1 MSARRRRCCAT
12 AALSVA
18 VIAIAA
24 AHASAATYHA
34 FLCRVPYGTNAGT
47 PAPTDAISFT
57 HNSGITGS
65 ASDSCASGGSMS
77 AALTG
82 DAHNQGDGASL
93 IYDVPGGLTLAGF
106 TAWRHERVGPVGGS
120 TAPFANVMYTGVASV
135 EGQACQLSVGCP
147 ERGVSSPPLDAAN
160 VVGAT
165 GLSGVTQIR
174 FDVFCGGAPGSCPA
188 TPAGTP
194 TAVIDVFAA
203 DMLLNDATAPA
214 VTGVTGPLLAGG
226 PLTGAQSVTFK
237 AADAGGGVYRG
248 SLVVDGIV
256 VSDAILDTGA
266 STCADLG
273 VAPDGRPSFA
283 GTRPC
288 PSALDGALT
297 LNTDLLAAGTHALQV
312 RVSDP
317 AGNQT
322 VAASATITTTGPLA
336 PGTNNGVGAS
346 RFAKLTARHSST
358 PKRARRLGFSTRPTI
373 TGRLVDEAGKPIA
386 GAAVDVLVRERRVGA
401 PSERIATATTG
412 ADGSIRVQLPS
423 GPSRTITV
431 QYTAFAGDPK
441 PAATVRL
448 TALVRAQLSAS
459 VAPRSP
465 RVGRPLRLTGRLR
478 YLRRKGVDVAIQAR
492 DGRVWR
498 TVDSVKTRSD
508 GRFRWTYRFRSPAS
522 AGRRYVFRARVNSTI
537 YPFSA
542 GNSRAVNV
550 RVRS

>member
-1 MSARRRRCCAT
+1 MLC
-12 AALSVA
+12 LA
-18 VIAIAA
+18 VSGFAA
-24 AHASAATYHA
+24 AHADAATYHA
-34 FLCRVPYGTNAGT
+34 FLCRVPYGANTGK

-57 HNSGITGS
+57 HSSATGS

-77 AALTG
+77 AALDG
-82 DAHNQGDGASL
+82 SAHGQGEGSSL
-93 IYDVPGGLTLAGF
+93 IYNPPGGLTIAGF
-106 TAWRHERVGPVGGS
+106 TTWRHERVGPVVGP
-120 TAPFANVMYTGVASV
+120 TVPFTNIRYTGVASA
-135 EGQACQLSVGCP
+135 EGQDCQVNTGCT
-147 ERGVSSPPLDAAN
+147 ERGVSSPPLDALNA
-160 VVGAT
+160 VAVP
-165 GLSGVTQIR
+165 GLSAVTEVR
-174 FDVFCGGAPGSCPA
+174 FDAFCGGAAGTCPA
-188 TPAGTP
+188 TPSGTP
-194 TAVIDVFAA
+194 AAVIDVFAA

-214 VTGVTGPLLAGG
+214 VTAVTGPLLAGG

-237 AADAGGGVYRG
+237 AADGGGGVYKG
-248 SLVVDGIV
+248 SLAVDGVV
-256 VSDAILDTGA
+256 VSDTILDAGS

-283 GTRPC
+283 GTQPC
-288 PSALDGALT
+288 PTALDGLLT
-297 LNTDLLAAGTHALQV
+297 LNTGLLPAGSHALQV
-312 RVSDP
+312 RVTDP

-322 VAASATITTTGPLA
+322 VATSATITTTGPLA

-358 PKRARRLGFSTRPTI
+358 RTRTRQLGYRTRPSI
-373 TGRLVDEAGKPIA
+373 TGRLVDETGKPIVA
-386 GAAVDVLVRERRVGA
+386 AAVDVVVRQRRVGA
-401 PSERIATATTG
+401 QSARIATATTG
-412 ADGSIRVQLPS
+412 ADGSFRVQLPS

-459 VAPRSP
+459 ISPRSP

-478 YLRRKGVDVAIQAR
+478 YLRRKGVDIKIQAR

-508 GRFRWTYRFRSPAS
+508 GRFRWTYRFRSPAA
-522 AGRRYVFRARVNSTI
+522 AGRSFTFRARVDSTI

-542 GNSRAVNV
+542 GNSRAVKV
-550 RVRS
+550 RVRR